1 MRGIEGMGPG
11 DRLEGDV
18 WERKYHLALARMESD
33 ERDFR
38 RVEDTLRKLATRLAM
53 LARGQGDE
61 SDRWLDRVG
70 EQLRGAMVPENVDAL
85 LEALA
90 GIVVALDTPRDASDP
105 ETIAALREDIAR
117 LQGLLAELGPRL
129 QDMLRFLAGGLSDED
144 DGEKAGRM
152 LDENV
157 RSEMRAIGEQVAA
170 ATDLAGLRMQV
181 SERLAMIDRHFSEH
195 REREEARV
203 AAYRDRA
210 RRMRHRVE
218 ELEVQATTL
227 QDSLRREHEL
237 ALTDPLTGLPNRLA
251 WERRMAD
258 VEQEV
263 RAGASACIA
272 AFDIDHFKAINDTF
286 GHAAGDAVL
295 RIVARTLSR
304 EMGEGAFLA
313 RYGGEEFVVVYT
325 DTAPPVALERAE
337 SLRVIIEALAFH
349 ASGRPVPVTM
359 SGGVASFGA
368 STEAAA
374 AVFERAGRALYAAKH
389 AGRNRCVVL

>member
-1 MRGIEGMGPG
+1 ME
-11 DRLEGDV
+11 EDV
-18 WERKYHLALARMESD
+18 WERKYHLALARIESD

-38 RVEDTLRKLATRLAM
+38 RVEDTLRRLATRLAM

-70 EQLRGAMVPENVDAL
+70 EQLRGAVVPENVDAL

-105 ETIAALREDIAR
+105 ETVTALREDIAR

-129 QDMLRFLAGGLSDED
+129 QDMLRFLAGGLSDVD
-144 DGEKAGRM
+144 DGDQAGRV

-157 RSEMRAIGEQVAA
+157 RSEMRAIGEQLAA

-203 AAYRDRA
+203 TAYRDRA

-258 VEQEV
+258 VEQGV

-325 DTAPPVALERAE
+325 DTAPPVALARAE

-368 STEAAA
+368 ATEAAT
-374 AVFERAGRALYAAKH
+374 AVFERADRALYAAKH